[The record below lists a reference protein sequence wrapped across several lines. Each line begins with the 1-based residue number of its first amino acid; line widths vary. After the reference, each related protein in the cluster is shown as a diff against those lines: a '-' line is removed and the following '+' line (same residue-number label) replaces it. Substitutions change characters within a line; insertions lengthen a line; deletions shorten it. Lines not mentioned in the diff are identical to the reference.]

1 MKNLTQKLSYYLI
14 PTVKVD
20 CDDIGM
26 TSPAANG
33 IGVHPKAPKYLQ
45 SLPKGLIF
53 SDFGPQS
60 DFLEQIGL
68 RKVRFWAQKSDF
80 KSFRQHQLH
89 FSTVLVQ
96 NGGTAECISES
107 SKLILAGINT
117 NYLAQLRGAQ
127 LCLNLPLGLYQ
138 AGSEF
143 YHFLSHLGPI
153 WSDFNEINGLIKVR
167 FWPVMVLFHM

>member
-1 MKNLTQKLSYYLI
+1 MASQILFTRSYLIKDLSTISTISGSRNLTI
-14 PTVKVD
+14 
-20 CDDIGM
+20 
-26 TSPAANG
+26 AAISGSRNG
-33 IGVHPKAPKYLQ
+33 SFL
-45 SLPKGLIF
+45 
-53 SDFGPQS
+53 QS
-60 DFLEQIGL
+60 DFLEQIGP
-68 RKVRFWAQKSDF
+68 RKVQFWAQKSDF

-96 NGGTAECISES
+96 NGGTAECISESVHISS